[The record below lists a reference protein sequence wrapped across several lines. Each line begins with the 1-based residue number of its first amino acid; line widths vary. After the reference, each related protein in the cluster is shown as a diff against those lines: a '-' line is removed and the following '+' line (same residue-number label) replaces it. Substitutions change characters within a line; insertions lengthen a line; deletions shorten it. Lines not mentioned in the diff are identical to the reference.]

1 MAITNDTSSGVGSGY
16 SDVGTEN
23 GQSGGSGL
31 KAEVKQ
37 QAAQLTSRARERA
50 TSGIEDTLSRAA
62 GELHSVANAL
72 RQCGSDMNTDRDG
85 VLTPYVEQVADQV
98 NRLSGF
104 LENRSVDDLARE
116 VQGFARRNPAV
127 FLGACF
133 GIGVLAARFL
143 KSSKPQLPAVYEA
156 DAFSSSQ
163 GMVDLDGRVH
173 GEESYLEPRSTG
185 NGNTGMI

>member
-1 MAITNDTSSGVGSGY
+1 MAITNDASSGAVY
-16 SDVGTEN
+16 SDTAAEN
-23 GQSGGSGL
+23 GPSGTGRL

-62 GELHSVANAL
+62 GELHTVANAL
-72 RQCGSDMNTDRDG
+72 RQCGNDMNSDRDG

-104 LENRSVDDLARE
+104 LENRSVDDIARE

-143 KSSKPQLPAVYEA
+143 KSSKPQLPVVYQA
-156 DAFSSSQ
+156 DQFGSEQ
-163 GMVDLDGRVH
+163 GLVDLDGRVH
-173 GEESYLEPRSTG
+173 GEESYLEPRPSG
-185 NGNTGMI
+185 NGTSGVI